1 MNYKEHYTNK
11 FARTTFV
18 GFIIGVVV
26 IYLKP
31 ELQNTVMF
39 MYAVLGGKNAV
50 ESYGQTKLPKKE

>member
-1 MNYKEHYTNK
+1 MNYKEHLTSK

-39 MYAVLGGKNAV
+39 MYAILGGKNAV
-50 ESYGQTKLPKKE
+50 EVYGKDKSVKKE